1 MGIGVC
7 VSLLVV
13 YGPLYFVVS
22 DCQLNVE
29 ERQFKFTD
37 VNWRAGWKL
46 QT

>member
-1 MGIGVC
+1 MEIVVC

-13 YGPLYFVVS
+13 YERLYSVVGNLMS
-22 DCQLNVE
+22 RKGSSSSLMV
-29 ERQFKFTD
+29 T